1 MLLFLLYILPD
12 IPLYIMLFL
21 ISAMMFLEFLRV
33 TNEKVTK
40 GYYII
45 CCLFTASYY
54 LNLFLILEVG
64 IIPREYLYTI
74 NILLTIFF
82 ALTIL
87 TASVFYKI
95 KSFKEVS
102 FTIFGYLYTV
112 ILFSFI
118 TLILNMQNGKLL
130 FVYVWLGALGC
141 DLWAFLIGRKFGK
154 RKIIPEVSPHKT
166 VEGAIGGFV
175 GSVIMITIYT
185 LIINRLCD
193 IYIPWYVLLVLYIP
207 CGIFSQFGDWC
218 ASYIKREFNV
228 KDFGTIM
235 PGHGGAIDRLDSILF
250 ILPSVYLIFVL
261 AGLS

>member
-1 MLLFLLYILPD
+1 
-12 IPLYIMLFL
+12 
-21 ISAMMFLEFLRV
+21 MFLEFLRV
-33 TNEKVTK
+33 TNDRVTK

-45 CCLFTASYY
+45 CCLFTAGYY
-54 LNLFLILEVG
+54 ANLFLILEMKIV
-64 IIPREYLYTI
+64 PREYLYTI

-95 KSFKEVS
+95 KSFKEVA

-118 TLILNMQNGKLL
+118 TLIFDMHNGKLL

-154 RKIIPEVSPHKT
+154 KKIIPEVSPHKT

-175 GSVIMITIYT
+175 GSVMMITIYT
-185 LIINRLCD
+185 LIINRFCD
-193 IYIPWYVLLVLYIP
+193 IYIPWYVLLVLYLP
-207 CGIFSQFGDWC
+207 CGILSQFGDWC
-218 ASYIKREFNV
+218 ASYIKREFSV